1 MLVCSLYLF
10 LACNRQASAPILSDR
25 PQVRDE
31 QKILYAWILLTFGK
45 NSACEGKSSPVSD
58 QGELLC
64 GGLERGRTL
73 LLMVYLCSFIFK
85 WQLSEAVQCLERE
98 IKSQERWI
106 RG

>member
-1 MLVCSLYLF
+1 M
-10 LACNRQASAPILSDR
+10 
-25 PQVRDE
+25 
-31 QKILYAWILLTFGK
+31 LTFGK
-45 NSACEGKSSPVSD
+45 NSAYEGKSSPVSD
-58 QGELLC
+58 QGELH
-64 GGLERGRTL
+64 GGLERGRTF

>member
-1 MLVCSLYLF
+1 M
-10 LACNRQASAPILSDR
+10 
-25 PQVRDE
+25 RDE
-31 QKILYAWILLTFGK
+31 WKILHAWSLLTFGK
-45 NSACEGKSSPVSD
+45 NSAYEGKSSPLPH

-85 WQLSEAVQCLERE
+85 WQLSEAVQCLKSE

-106 RG
+106 RE